1 MITLLSLAN
10 KPNNSEIFNPALPL
24 SLNLKDG
31 VPFLQ
36 SLISTAITLGFI
48 IGSIVFLFMLISGAI
63 MWITSRGDAGG
74 HPVKD
79 PGPLVMAKKQIT
91 AALIG
96 LALLFLVYAIIR
108 LVGTIFTIDLLNFKI
123 PTLI

>member
-1 MITLLSLAN
+1 MLLAINN
-10 KPNNSEIFNPALPL
+10 KPNTTEIYNPALPL
-24 SLNLKDG
+24 NLNQMNG
-31 VPFLQ
+31 EPYLQ
-36 SLISTAITLGFI
+36 NLISTVISLGFI
-48 IGSIVFLFMLISGAI
+48 IGSIVFFFMLISGAI

-91 AALIG
+91 NAIIG
-96 LALLFLVYAIIR
+96 LVILLSVYAIIR
-108 LVGTIFTIDLLNFKI
+108 VIGNIFTIDLFNIKI

>member
-1 MITLLSLAN
+1 M
-10 KPNNSEIFNPALPL
+10 NPKLIAIVDFDAVENRALPDDL
-24 SLNLKDG
+24 TQIGGAS
-31 VPFLQ
+31 FLQ
-36 SLISTAITLGFI
+36 KFISTAISLGFI
-48 IGSIVFLFMLISGAI
+48 IGAIVFLFMLISGAI

-91 AALIG
+91 NAIIG
-96 LALLFLVYAIIR
+96 LVLLILIYAIIR
-108 LVGTIFTIDLLNFKI
+108 LINTIFGVDILKFNI

>member
-1 MITLLSLAN
+1 MNPRLLAAINNPFAVHN
-10 KPNNSEIFNPALPL
+10 KALPDE
-24 SLNLKDG
+24 LNNMEG
-31 VPFLQ
+31 IPFLQ
-36 SLISTAITLGFI
+36 SLISTAISLGFI
-48 IGSIVFLFMLISGAI
+48 IGSVVFFYMLISGGI

-91 AALIG
+91 AALVG
-96 LALLFLVYAIIR
+96 LAVLLSIYAIIR
-108 LVGTIFTIDLLNFKI
+108 LVSIIFGVDLLNFKI